1 MVLPDTSVA
10 TNTPLGTPS
19 TVPSNR
25 CQPLSRVSA
34 QELVPAKI
42 TNAAIAAQYQC
53 DGDTVS
59 PTTMGSAAATATWM
73 AGRVD
78 GSMPGGD
85 CCSPACATGC
95 SAAPAATRSIRL
107 RTSAVA

>member
-10 TNTPLGTPS
+10 TSTPLGTPS

-59 PTTMGSAAATATWM
+59 PTTMASAAATAT
-73 AGRVD
+73 
-78 GSMPGGD
+78 
-85 CCSPACATGC
+85 
-95 SAAPAATRSIRL
+95 
-107 RTSAVA
+107 

>member
-1 MVLPDTSVA
+1 MTVLPDTSVA
-10 TNTPLGTPS
+10 TSTPLGTPS

-59 PTTMGSAAATATWM
+59 PTTMASAAATATWM
-73 AGRVD
+73 ACRVD
-78 GSMPGGD
+78 GSMPCRN
-85 CCSPACATGC
+85 CCSPDGATSSGC
-95 SAAPAATRSIRL
+95 SAAPTATRSIRL
-107 RTSAVA
+107 

>member
-10 TNTPLGTPS
+10 TSTPLGTPS
-19 TVPSNR
+19 IVPSNR

-59 PTTMGSAAATATWM
+59 PTTIASAAATATWM
-73 AGRVD
+73 ACRVE
-78 GSMPGGD
+78 GSMPGLSCVSGG
-85 CCSPACATGC
+85 AGGC
-95 SAAPAATRSIRL
+95 STTSVAGFSIRL
-107 RTSAVA
+107 R